1 MLRDIFLVLYFN
13 NYYLRQYIV
22 ARIEIIKEKYEQGV
36 KNMISEYEK
45 LKDILKEL
53 EYLDKAKKYALNL
66 KVDNSYIENTKR
78 GKFIGKKFNMLTMLE
93 TTDKRTKSRSYIV

>member
-1 MLRDIFLVLYFN
+1 
-13 NYYLRQYIV
+13 
-22 ARIEIIKEKYEQGV
+22 
-36 KNMISEYEK
+36 MISEYEK

-78 GKFIGKKFNMLTMLE
+78 GKKIRKKFNMLTMLE